1 LKGFASRTFSYEIVQ
16 PNENSLVEILAIAR
30 PKAKL
35 LKKLT
40 GAPFI

>member
-1 LKGFASRTFSYEIVQ
+1 LKGFASRIFPDEIVQ
-16 PNENSLVEILAIAR
+16 PTENSLVEMLAIAR